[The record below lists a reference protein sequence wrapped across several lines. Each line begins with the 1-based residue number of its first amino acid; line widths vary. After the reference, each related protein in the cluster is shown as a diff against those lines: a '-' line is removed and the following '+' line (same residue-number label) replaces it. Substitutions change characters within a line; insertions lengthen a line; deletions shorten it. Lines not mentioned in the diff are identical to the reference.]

1 MLKEV
6 VFVLS
11 MKYDCYMGENVYV
24 IMFHKRINDWY
35 NSFINE
41 TDYVI
46 VSASDKNSCKLWLE
60 KLNEEL

>member
-24 IMFHKRINDWY
+24 IMFHKRINDCY
-35 NSFINE
+35 ISFINE

-46 VSASDKNSCKLWLE
+46 LSVSDKNSCKL
-60 KLNEEL
+60 